1 MSQKRTTTRSRK
13 RSEEGAVMLVV
24 MLILLTATALAGVSL
39 QATQY
44 ELRAAGFDRTAVQ
57 TQYVS
62 EAAFTTS
69 MSWFD
74 SASLTGA
81 INIQL
86 DAWNRTEKGPNLNQ
100 FGEPLLTAA
109 NRKDANRTQWSQQTS
124 LSKVNIPPLTV
135 PGANND
141 PIGTFGPRSNYMPG
155 TEDPNQTDATLANYI
170 VEMYDCQRLQA
181 AGTAGVQVN
190 QTGSSTAPQFQLT
203 CVVTSRGR
211 SYLFGDIKGKAK
223 VWQTADG
230 IKYTVNRFTMAHDSR
245 GTFISP
251 PIVGSR

>member
-1 MSQKRTTTRSRK
+1 
-13 RSEEGAVMLVV
+13 MLVV

-62 EAAFTTS
+62 EAAMATS
-69 MSWFD
+69 LSWVD
-74 SASLTGA
+74 VASLNGA

-86 DAWNRTEKGPNLNQ
+86 SAWNKTAKGPNLNQ
-100 FGEPLLTAA
+100 FGEPLLTDL
-109 NRKDANRTQWSQQTS
+109 NKKDANRTQWLQQRS
-124 LSKVNIPPLTV
+124 LAAVNIPPLTV
-135 PGANND
+135 AGANND

-155 TEDPNQTDATLANYI
+155 TEDPDQTDATLADYV

-181 AGTAGVQVN
+181 AGTAGTQIN
-190 QTGSSTAPQFQLT
+190 QTGSGTAPQYQLY
-203 CVVTSRGR
+203 CVITSRGR
-211 SYLFGDIKGKAK
+211 SYLFGDVKGKAK
-223 VWQTADG
+223 TWQTADG
-230 IKYTVNRFTMAHDSR
+230 TKYTVNRFTMAHDSR

-251 PIVGSR
+251 PIVGN